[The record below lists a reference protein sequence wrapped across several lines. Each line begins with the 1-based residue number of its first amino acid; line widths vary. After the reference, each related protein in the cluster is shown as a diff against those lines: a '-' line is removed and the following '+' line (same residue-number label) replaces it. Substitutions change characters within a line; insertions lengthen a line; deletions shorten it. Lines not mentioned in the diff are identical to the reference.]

1 MWELWK
7 SWMGKR
13 GWERA
18 YALGDLGEVDG
29 DLRGGDADADTV
41 EDAAG
46 DEGTEAISGDLDGR
60 SD

>member
-1 MWELWK
+1 
-7 SWMGKR
+7 MGKR